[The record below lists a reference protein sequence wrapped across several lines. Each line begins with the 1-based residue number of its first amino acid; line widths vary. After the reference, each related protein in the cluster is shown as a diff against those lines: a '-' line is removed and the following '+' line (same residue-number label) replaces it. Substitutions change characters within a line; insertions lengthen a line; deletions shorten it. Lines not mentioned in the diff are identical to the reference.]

1 MANTSNY
8 TEENIKSLDWREH
21 IRLRPGMYIGKSGDG
36 SSPDDGIYVL
46 LKEVI
51 DNCVDEFV
59 MGEGKIIDIV
69 INDDFVS
76 VRDFGRGIPIGNYF
90 KWDPNEHTKMI
101 QKNYDWKQST
111 KPFERTYRLMS
122 NLDDRYE
129 NGIHDYMKWIKFG
142 YGRCTDHTS
151 KDIRL
156 GYISREQGVELVK
169 KYDHVKAKKSLRYF
183 LELL

>member
-69 INDDFVS
+69 INEVDALF
-76 VRDFGRGIPIGNYF
+76 
-90 KWDPNEHTKMI
+90 
-101 QKNYDWKQST
+101 NYDFTNQCYKT
-111 KPFERTYRLMS
+111 KHESLNFIRIGTSGSISENIEVNSHLISEYAIDLNS
-122 NLDDRYE
+122 QLSFYDLDNYK
-129 NGIHDYMKWIKFG
+129 I
-142 YGRCTDHTS
+142 
-151 KDIRL
+151 
-156 GYISREQGVELVK
+156 
-169 KYDHVKAKKSLRYF
+169 
-183 LELL
+183 